1 MDRWISPTTAAL
13 TLELV
18 AALSLFFVLGT
29 VPAPTNCGSG
39 LYPEPAPHLALVAI
53 LLGIVCAM
61 AGTALSFKEAG
72 LRRVVLIVSGVLV
85 GLAYLCFFTLRALA
99 AMGC

>member
-1 MDRWISPTTAAL
+1 MTPTTAAL

-29 VPAPTNCGSG
+29 VPAPAACGSG
-39 LYPEPAPHLALVAI
+39 LYPEPAPHLALVAL
-53 LLGIVCAM
+53 LLGPGCAI
-61 AGTALSFKEAG
+61 AGTAVSFKETG
-72 LRRVVLIVSGVLV
+72 SRRFVLVVSGVLI
-85 GLAYLCFFTLRALA
+85 GLAYLCFAALRTLA